1 MDQIFISSNKIPS
14 ITAIHN
20 SFIKSYMLEANGS
33 YVKVY
38 LYLSMCL
45 QSGNDNF
52 SISSL
57 ADQMDNTEKDI
68 LRALKYWEKKGIVAL
83 KRGEDGKEI
92 IGIEFLTP
100 GQAETPSN
108 AQEITMTNLPAK
120 EPILQP
126 IPQQMP
132 QQVSVSSVPT
142 DTDFTW
148 ICQIVEKFLERP
160 ISSAEVNFLTY
171 LYETAH
177 FSKDLILHL
186 YEYCCN
192 LGKTNVKYVEKV
204 ALSWAEKGIKTP
216 EEAAAY
222 STQYSSSHTAVSKAL
237 GLGRALAGIECAFV
251 DRWQYDWQMDL
262 AVILEAC
269 NRTMLTIQKADFKYT
284 DAILSKWHAHQVRTL
299 ADMKAYDEAYAKSKS
314 ATGNQN
320 APRTTK
326 KTRTSARNQFQSFQ
340 QRDVSQQEIDELEK
354 LLLSK

>member
-132 QQVSVSSVPT
+132 QQISVSSVPT

-204 ALSWAEKGIKTP
+204 ALSWAEKGIKR
-216 EEAAAY
+216 
-222 STQYSSSHTAVSKAL
+222 
-237 GLGRALAGIECAFV
+237 GF
-251 DRWQYDWQMDL
+251 
-262 AVILEAC
+262 
-269 NRTMLTIQKADFKYT
+269 
-284 DAILSKWHAHQVRTL
+284 
-299 ADMKAYDEAYAKSKS
+299 
-314 ATGNQN
+314 
-320 APRTTK
+320 
-326 KTRTSARNQFQSFQ
+326 
-340 QRDVSQQEIDELEK
+340 
-354 LLLSK
+354 

>member
-45 QSGNDNF
+45 QSGSDNF

-68 LRALKYWEKKGIVAL
+68 LRALKYWEKRGIVAL

-108 AQEITMTNLPAK
+108 TQEITMTSLSAK
-120 EPILQP
+120 EPA
-126 IPQQMP
+126 PQQMP
-132 QQVSVSSVPT
+132 EQPPT
-142 DTDFTW
+142 KSTSMDTDFTW

-216 EEAAAY
+216 EEAVAY

-237 GLGRALAGIECAFV
+237 GLGRTLAGIECSFV
-251 DRWQYDWQMDL
+251 DRWQNEWQMDL

-269 NRTMLTIQKADFKYT
+269 NRTMLAIQKADFKYT
-284 DAILSKWHAHQVRTL
+284 DAILSKWHTHHVRTL
-299 ADMKAYDEAYAKSKS
+299 SDVKAYDEAYAKSKA
-314 ATGNQN
+314 ATGSQ
-320 APRTTK
+320 TTQKSTK
-326 KTRTSARNQFQSFQ
+326 KARNSAKNQFQAFQ